1 MSQIRKF
8 INILEAP
15 ELKKQVIDLVKQTDD
30 QPLLQKVYNALAMGD
45 LPTRLETLLS
55 KDADASKFVTKIAS
69 TIVAMN
75 YPPADKEAFIK
86 QYPKGF
92 INTESLLS
100 GSKLSF
106 NQFVTP
112 GLPASLFKIL
122 SVELTSQGVGPGEV
136 ALAVLS
142 PHVSWSGR
150 AVGGGDVQIGNK
162 AVEVKTTV
170 SSGGRWMNPRKA
182 NMNMPAIA
190 KAITTAIAETRKKNK
205 QKGLEPFVMPDRVNV
220 IAWAE
225 QIRPMIDPSLLP
237 NVTKTMADAYFNQVK
252 NTAYQKALL
261 SGNGAQIRDAI
272 ITVGYANYKK
282 YSNFAGILLM
292 DIKSESAQY
301 FEEVNTIKGDIKVD
315 TAYVYAPEGEAMP
328 KVSLLNTSGPTSDA
342 DMDTGD
348 ETGDIRP
355 KRKSKKEPEAP
366 ISTHNVK
373 GLRPT
378 KAAPKPVADS
388 PRARR

>member
-1 MSQIRKF
+1 MSEIRKF
-8 INILEAP
+8 INIIEAP

-45 LPTRLETLLS
+45 LPDRLQSLLS
-55 KDADASKFVTKIAS
+55 KDADASKFVEKIAN
-69 TIVAMN
+69 TIVAMD
-75 YPPADKEAFIK
+75 YPPNDKEAFIK

-100 GSKLSF
+100 GSKLRF

-112 GLPASLFKIL
+112 GLPAALFKIL
-122 SVELTSQGVGPGEV
+122 SVELVSQGVGPGEV

-142 PHVSWSGR
+142 PEVSWSGR
-150 AVGGGDVQIGNK
+150 AVGGGDVQIGKK

-205 QKGLEPFVMPDRVNV
+205 QKAAAPFEMPDRVNA
-220 IAWAE
+220 IAWAQ

-237 NVTKTMADAYFNQVK
+237 GVTKTMADAYFNQVK

-261 SGNGAQIRDAI
+261 SGDGAQIRDAI
-272 ITVGYANYKK
+272 ISVGYANYKK
-282 YSNFAGILLM
+282 YSKFAGILLM

-301 FEEVNTIKGDIKVD
+301 FEDVADIKNDIKVD

-328 KVSLLNTSGPTSDA
+328 KVSLLGTGGPTT
-342 DMDTGD
+342 DTGLGGDD
-348 ETGDIRP
+348 EVEARP
-355 KRKSKKEPEAP
+355 RRKAKGEPEAP
-366 ISTHNVK
+366 VATHGVK
-373 GLRPT
+373 GLRPKT
-378 KAAPKPVADS
+378 AKSTEKGVS
-388 PRARR
+388 NLRAKR